1 MSVIK
6 MNLGIN
12 TDNHFIFL
20 FCMLSIYSYSQ
31 QKTEKVSQGKITHPQ
46 EKNKDI
52 STIVPLSKVEQIMR
66 DTIPQ
71 VIYTNKEQKK
81 VNPNDRKPIAFFLN
95 SELVDEIAMREL
107 NPEYIE
113 NFNITRRTDTVI
125 NNANYGGVIH
135 IVLKEGVRS
144 NFITLNQL
152 RDKYLR
158 KDKLPVLFLIDG
170 IITDV
175 DYDTYLIDE
184 FFVYK
189 IFVEKMTNEKE
200 GLSLNIVNIL
210 TKKRETIEKEN
221 NEFWIRGVSTF

>member
-1 MSVIK
+1 MKKV
-6 MNLGIN
+6 
-12 TDNHFIFL
+12 FIFL
-20 FCMLSIYSYSQ
+20 FCILSIYSYSQ
-31 QKTEKVSQGKITHPQ
+31 QKAEKVSQGKITYPQ
-46 EKNKDI
+46 AKNKDI

-71 VIYTNKEQKK
+71 IIYTNKEQKK
-81 VNPNDRKPIAFFLN
+81 VNPNDRKPVAIFLDG
-95 SELVDEIAMREL
+95 ELVNQELITKL
-107 NPEYIE
+107 NPERIDK
-113 NFNITRRTDTVI
+113 FNIVNSKDTLI
-125 NNANYGGVIH
+125 NDINYGGVIH
-135 IVLKEGVRS
+135 IALKEGIRP

-158 KDKLPVLFLIDG
+158 KDKLPILFLIDG
-170 IITDV
+170 IITNV

-221 NEFWIRGVSTF
+221 EFWIRGVSTF

>member
-1 MSVIK
+1 MKKV
-6 MNLGIN
+6 
-12 TDNHFIFL
+12 FVFL

-31 QKTEKVSQGKITHPQ
+31 QKAEKVSQGKITHPQ
-46 EKNKDI
+46 AKNKDI

-125 NNANYGGVIH
+125 NNANYDGVVH
-135 IVLKEGVRS
+135 IALKEGVKL

-158 KDKLPVLFLIDG
+158 KDNLPVLFLIDG

-221 NEFWIRGVSTF
+221 EFWIRGVSTF